1 MERER
6 GDEGGREIWKKGE
19 GKGRKERR
27 EEIKEGGREDMRP
40 S

>member
-6 GDEGGREIWKKGE
+6 GDEGVREIWKKGE

-27 EEIKEGGREDMRP
+27 EDMRP